1 MLRAAGRR
9 PAAGD
14 GGVSARNVR
23 VHLGDRSYAVA
34 IGDGLLDSV
43 GRRIARA
50 CVKKPNSALVITNS
64 TVRELYGARVIASL
78 QASGYSVFVHE
89 IGDGERF
96 KRLAELERAVGAAA
110 AAELERSDPI
120 VALGGGVVG
129 DLAGLVSA
137 LYMRGTPFVQI
148 PTTLLAQIDSSVGGK
163 VAVNHA
169 AGKNLMGAFHQP
181 SAVVADTSTLATLP
195 ARELRAGLFEAI
207 KYGMLGDARL
217 FSWMERHVDFLVA
230 GSSSHLAHLVAVCC
244 RIKARV
250 VESDETE
257 AGPRRVLNLGHTFGH
272 AYETVTRY
280 RRFLH
285 GEAVGYGLVAASV
298 LAVRLGTMSPDE
310 ALRVRRLIAR
320 VGPLPRIDDLAPR
333 ALLAAMR
340 HDKKRTSGRIAFVVP
355 SGIGSVVIRT
365 DVDETEVLEALAGC
379 LDPRSSRMTRRRSG

>member
-1 MLRAAGRR
+1 M
-9 PAAGD
+9 
-14 GGVSARNVR
+14 SEARVR
-23 VHLGDRSYAVA
+23 VRLGGRSYTVN

-43 GRRIARA
+43 GGRVARA
-50 CVKKPNSALVITNS
+50 TGRKPRSALVISNPAVWS
-64 TVRELYGARVIASL
+64 LYGERVRASL
-78 QASGYSVFVHE
+78 HAAGYAVSAHR

-96 KRLAELERAVGAAA
+96 KRLSEFDRAISAAA
-110 AAELERSDPI
+110 AAEIERGDPI

-169 AGKNLMGAFHQP
+169 AGKNLIGAFHQP
-181 SAVVADTSTLATLP
+181 VAVVADTSTLSTLP
-195 ARELRAGLFEAI
+195 ERELRAGVFEAV

-217 FSWMERHVDFLVA
+217 FAWMEKHMDVLVA
-230 GSSSHLAHLVAVCC
+230 GSGADLAHLVAVCC

-257 AGPRRVLNLGHTFGH
+257 SGPRRALNLGHTFGH

-285 GEAVGYGLVAASV
+285 GEAVGHGLDAVAELGVA
-298 LAVRLGTMSPDE
+298 LGTMARDE
-310 ALRVRRLIAR
+310 AERVHRLVAR
-320 VGPLPRIDDLAPR
+320 VGPRPRIGDLDAD
-333 ALLAAMR
+333 ALIAAMR
-340 HDKKRTSGRIAFVVP
+340 HDKKRASGRIAFVLP
-355 SGIGSVVIRT
+355 SGIGSVQIRT
-365 DVDETEVLEALAGC
+365 DVDEATIRGALDTCAK
-379 LDPRSSRMTRRRSG
+379 LDRARSRKPATRP